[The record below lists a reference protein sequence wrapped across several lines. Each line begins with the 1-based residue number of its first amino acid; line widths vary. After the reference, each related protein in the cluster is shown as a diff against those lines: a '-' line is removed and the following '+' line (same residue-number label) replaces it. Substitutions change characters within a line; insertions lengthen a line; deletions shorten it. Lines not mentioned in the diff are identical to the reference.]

1 MVLHMGLGAQPFRV
15 VDGALRFEP
24 RPTLADWLFTTAP
37 AAGFSADSFGLR
49 LFGKTWIVYN
59 NPKRRDTFG
68 PGAVA
73 PVSFELHYADGT
85 LHTHAGHWLPADRAL
100 DLRDGKLLSVV
111 IGLDH

>member
-37 AAGFSADSFGLR
+37 AAGFGADSFGLR
-49 LFGKTWIVYN
+49 LFGKTWIVYA
-59 NPKRRDTFG
+59 NPKRRSTFG

-73 PVSFELHYADGT
+73 PVSFDLHFSDGCRAA
-85 LHTHAGHWLPADRAL
+85 HAGAWLPEAL
-100 DLRDGKLLSVV
+100 ALALRDGQLHSVV
-111 IGLDH
+111 VRLE